1 MSFLYPHKIT
11 VRRPGAQTGEGKL
24 SYGGQ
29 TQSAETDVPGVTWP
43 VACNIEL
50 RREGQKNTTGL
61 PGDANRPTYDVR
73 IPRRLV
79 PYGAIKDKDIV
90 VDGLGQ
96 RYVVQ
101 GNYWNSLGYAIRA
114 ERLEA

>member
-1 MSFLYPHKIT
+1 MSFLYPHT
-11 VRRPGAQTGEGKL
+11 VVVYRPGAQTGAGKL
-24 SYGGQ
+24 AYGGQ
-29 TQSAETDVPGVTWP
+29 TQTTEQQITPNP
-43 VACNIEL
+43 IACNIEL

-73 IPRRLV
+73 IPRAALANGMVLDR
-79 PYGAIKDKDIV
+79 DILM
-90 VDGLGQ
+90 DGLGQ

-101 GNYWNSLGYAIRA
+101 SNYWNSLGYTMRA